1 MRRDWSA
8 EELSELWTLGPAE
21 LVLVGGLP
29 DASKLGLAAQLAY
42 WRVYGRFPDDEA
54 DLSPAAVGH
63 LAAQLGIGA
72 DALEIYDW
80 AGRTGRR
87 HRRLIPDY
95 LAVADFDDLVEA
107 RFRRWLGDELLPR
120 ELSPAVLEGE
130 VSSWFARERITRPGA
145 WRLDRILRRRP
156 HDDAVLQRVADRLDA
171 GARERLD
178 ALLTD
183 NGEGTAFAQLAADPG
198 RIGHPV
204 PRRRGRGW
212 MSQGRCARGNLS
224 RCRPGYAGGAG
235 ARGLHARNA
244 VGPSRAYC
252 GARLL
257 RVAAYNH
264 RTPGSQSSAIWAHA
278 R

>member
-29 DASKLGLAAQLAY
+29 DASKVGLAAQLAY

-95 LAVADFDDLVEA
+95 LAVADFDELVEA
-107 RFRRWLGDELLPR
+107 RFRRWLGTTVPANCR
-120 ELSPAVLEGE
+120 RRCWRAKSAVGSPASGSRDL
-130 VSSWFARERITRPGA
+130 A
-145 WRLDRILRRRP
+145 WRLDPSCAPPTTTRSCSASP
-156 HDDAVLQRVADRLDA
+156 TASMPCA
-171 GARERLD
+171 GASGRTAHRQWRGHRLC
-178 ALLTD
+178 
-183 NGEGTAFAQLAADPG
+183 GTRGQIPA

-235 ARGLHARNA
+235 ARGLYASERRRPVA
-244 VGPSRAYC
+244 C
-252 GARLL
+252 IL
-257 RVAAYNH
+257 RCAPPTCSGKNH

>member
-29 DASKLGLAAQLAY
+29 DASKVGLAAQLAY

-95 LAVADFDDLVEA
+95 LAVADFDNSVEA
-107 RFRRWLGDELLPR
+107 RFRRRLGDELLPR

-145 WRLDRILRRRP
+145 WDRRAIGGQAAA
-156 HDDAVLQRVADRLDA
+156 AVLGSAS
-171 GARERLD
+171 
-178 ALLTD
+178 
-183 NGEGTAFAQLAADPG
+183 FAAKKRCPKLAPS
-198 RIGHPV
+198 V
-204 PRRRGRGW
+204 P
-212 MSQGRCARGNLS
+212 L
-224 RCRPGYAGGAG
+224 
-235 ARGLHARNA
+235 
-244 VGPSRAYC
+244 
-252 GARLL
+252 
-257 RVAAYNH
+257 
-264 RTPGSQSSAIWAHA
+264 
-278 R
+278 